1 MARTTIADIIGLKR
15 DGKRIIAM
23 TAYDYQLA
31 RLVERAGADIL
42 LVGDSG
48 CRHALGGDD
57 ITATM
62 EEMLLLTRSVS
73 RGAER
78 ALVVGDMPFLSYQVS
93 HEQAIA
99 NAGRFLKEARAD
111 AVKLEGGES
120 SAPAVRAIVGAGIP
134 VMGHMGLTP
143 QTALA
148 YGGDFRSSAAS
159 VPVEQIRRDAEALVA
174 AGVFCLVLTRVPPD
188 LAATLTKELP
198 VPTLSGGGSGDDCDG
213 QVCVM
218 HNVLGLR
225 VEELDRP
232 RAAYGP
238 LAVPIYEAAKQFCD
252 DVRAGKAVRSSAAR

>member
-1 MARTTIADIIGLKR
+1 MRSTIADIQQLKR
-15 DGKRIIAM
+15 EGKRIVTM
-23 TAYDYQLA
+23 TAYDYAFA
-31 RLVERAGADIL
+31 RLMERAGADIL

-48 CRHALGGDD
+48 GRYALGGDD
-57 ITATM
+57 IDATM
-62 EEMLLLTRSVS
+62 EEMVLMTRSVS

-93 HEQAIA
+93 TERAIE

-111 AVKLEGGES
+111 AVKLEGGEHF
-120 SAPAVRAIVGAGIP
+120 APTVRAIVQAGIP

-148 YGGDFRSSAAS
+148 FGGDFRSGAAAVS
-159 VPVEQIRRDAEALVA
+159 IEQIRRDAVALVD
-174 AGVFCLVLTRVPPD
+174 AGVFALVFTRVPPD
-188 LAATLTKELP
+188 LAAALTKELP
-198 VPTLSGGGSGDDCDG
+198 VPTLAGGGAGDDCDG
-213 QVCVM
+213 QVCVI

-238 LAVPIYEAAKQFCD
+238 LAVPIVEAARKFCE
-252 DVRAGKAVRSSAAR
+252 DVRAGKPVRSAAAR